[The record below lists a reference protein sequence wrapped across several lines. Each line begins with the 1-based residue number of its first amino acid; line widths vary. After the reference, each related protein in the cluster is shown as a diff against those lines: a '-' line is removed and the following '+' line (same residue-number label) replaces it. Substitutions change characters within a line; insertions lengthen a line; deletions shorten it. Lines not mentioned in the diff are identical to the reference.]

1 MLGMYFTKA
10 SHYERSENLRGC
22 VGEGA
27 RPKERVFSLYLAKKG
42 GLSCRMVPS
51 WPLSEGQNKTGQWAE
66 LSGALKSLQAKA
78 DLEAYLGGAVEG
90 MAERGAAALHHHNLT
105 VPTTVLR
112 AVTCIRFEQLA
123 AVCGPRHRPQ
133 FQKGSRVKAQKFCT
147 ECCDARTW
155 GHRSLHKR
163 GPRPYLCK
171 SKVLSP

>member
-27 RPKERVFSLYLAKKG
+27 RRKERVFSLYLAKKG

-78 DLEAYLGGAVEG
+78 DLAAYSGGAVEG

-123 AVCGPRHRPQ
+123 AVCGPRHSWTRHE
-133 FQKGSRVKAQKFCT
+133 GAQATVSKRKQSQSPNLGF
-147 ECCDARTW
+147 
-155 GHRSLHKR
+155 RSLHKR